1 MSGDAWS
8 AVWLFDAACKSVIVL
23 GVTAVLVWRL
33 RRRSAALRHLVW
45 AAALISLPLL
55 PLITAVVPGWRLGL
69 FISSQAPP
77 PRTLPASIDQ
87 ADVAQVVAPR
97 DADDDASTATMPYP
111 QYGNGR
117 GDAAGR
123 YEFAQPLVHE
133 PTSEAPGDRGD
144 VASRSL
150 EPSKARTM
158 EQMSLPQVVR
168 AWCGARIRDG
178 LMHAVNLWLFGVAMC
193 ILPIAMS
200 WLGLWRL
207 SALCR
212 PVVESRWLTD
222 LDDAC
227 RSFGVTRPVR
237 LVTAPTSRV
246 PVPMTWG
253 MRRPT
258 VALPSTAVAWSD
270 GRRRV
275 VIRHELAHV
284 RRRDA
289 VVQLAARLVTVL
301 YWFNPLVWWAGRR
314 LRIEAEQAA
323 DDLVLCAGDRA
334 SEYAQHLVAIAA
346 GLRRRPAG
354 SVVGVAMARRSTLE
368 GRVLAILDEGRRRV
382 ATKRGMT
389 LAVLALGAIALIAS
403 CVRLGVTSAENIAQL
418 VEPQWTARLDDG
430 TTVSLLGVAADDEG
444 QSRWTPDGGS
454 MPIWP
459 RDARTPWRF
468 DEPQRRF
475 ALLVDDVET
484 HGPAHWRV
492 RVPAARGDMSVWS
505 TVAATTFDLLPIPG
519 ADVTTHPTVAVY
531 AVHPPEADT
540 DATLVFERASGAWHV
555 CGAIDVTDAGVHSD
569 KFDGPDDVERAVA
582 WSGPTNTGDG
592 ATLVLTAAPSFD
604 ASDTSPYEW
613 RYIGVASDGQEH
625 EARAWK
631 QAGQGEELHMLRL
644 TFPKLRAA
652 SLRSLRIEYR
662 PYNQRVEFRNVSLEP
677 GFETQ
682 PEVVV
687 VRGVQVDR
695 EFNAIPSQ
703 FELGPL
709 VERTVEGGWVEH
721 TDAGTLVHG
730 RSQFIDFDSGRLLTR
745 PAGLDETNPDAVR
758 QWFERSGADAGPAF
772 SQSIRGLVGWDMY
785 VSPRDFEWDQ
795 ITASTIADDIEWR
808 YAKRGAPIP
817 IGSTGRLPATFLFA
831 TRDGARGVLQIV
843 GFTNRETDGVDGVS
857 IRYRLLEKRDSGKD
871 VSESGENPLHSNVYI
886 YGVGRPGTYGLPAD
900 KVFTFRNLLATADAD
915 FAAQADSWAHLFRL
929 DGTGRTL
936 VTAIRLGDMVDQDLA
951 GPVLQGRDVII
962 VREHH
967 MAMEELSSDERSDVE
982 IRGAVSKP
990 GAYAIPSGGLTLVE
1004 LLMVAGG
1011 VTTKEVTDSSLYVM
1025 LEHSSAQ
1032 TRSEHRPALILAHKA
1047 DDPQL
1052 RPGDRVTV
1060 AERVVD
1066 PASSPTSA
1074 TAAPYTTLRLLDDA
1088 TGKPIRGVKLTI
1100 TADAEVTRLLA
1111 SPGKD
1116 GLVPLTLPQ
1125 PLPQTLMI
1133 ELDKR
1138 GYVPLAAEW
1147 KVSEG
1152 QHPPLGA
1159 TLTAR
1164 MPKATTIGGIIVDE
1178 QDQPISGATVTVYV
1192 PRIPNGPFF
1201 YNVRNRPYTT
1211 NDRGEWRCDV
1221 FPPGKPPL
1229 CLRISHPDYVGDDH
1243 YNQRPWPSYPQLR
1256 AMTGKTVM
1264 RKGVPLTGRV
1274 VDLNGQPVAAVRVY
1288 KGSKPA
1294 TSGPRTP
1301 TGPDGRFNF
1310 GHVDAQSLVLTVD
1323 APGYG
1328 RAVLY
1333 VDVAP
1338 DMGPVELIVG
1348 PPVDLLARLID
1359 PAGQPIG
1366 GAVVMLD
1373 GWGAGQQPGHMATTD
1388 DEGRFSLRD
1397 VPRDSFK
1404 LQVRQRGAGAS
1415 QTVTVPEGWS
1425 QRQAVEVLLTV
1436 STPLSLRGRVT
1447 DADTGQP
1454 IGRFTVTPGFRWAE
1468 GGEVTWQPKAARTFT
1483 NGAYDMPM
1491 KQPYPWQL
1499 IRIEADGYAPWQS
1512 PTFARDAGEQIVDVE
1527 LQQPPPAL
1535 EHGAE
1540 EGGGASGK
1548 AGATSLD
1555 GPWNAT
1561 AAAMAVDEV
1570 RPAGANALTA
1580 DQLALRFTDAQG
1592 QTLTGVQVGLQVRW
1606 NQVGDNVPVQAS
1618 VSQIQAVG
1626 ATADG
1631 AVVFQRDV
1639 LFKYAGASQLISLYA
1654 YDATQNLA
1662 GVAQFTADHLG
1673 REHRLILQ
1681 PTCEVAATV
1690 TCAGLETLGKALTW
1704 SNIYVRPA
1712 DEHMLPFGS
1721 AWSDDRRH
1729 TMLLPPGTY
1738 NLWAYGTDTYGAMRT
1753 ITIEPGQTDLEVT
1766 IDVPESRLVHLIG
1779 KPAPELRQIK
1789 GWKNTPPLRLEE
1801 LRGKVVLLEFWGY
1814 WCGPCIGMMPEL
1826 MKLHDEYAEY
1836 GLVIIGVHD
1845 DSVDTIEE
1853 MNERLSKV
1861 VREHWDRRDL
1871 PFAVALDGGGETPI
1885 EGTELAVRG
1894 ATTATYGI
1902 QAWPSTVLIDREGIL
1917 HGTTR
1922 NTLEEAVRA
1931 LLGLPEK
1938 WDEPQAEGV
1947 PDWERRFNEVYRLE
1961 IDDVMRRIAPPFI
1974 PERQTY
1980 YKMREPTQAE
1990 AIEQPPDYFRFRWD
2004 GGLRRDGYGF
2014 RGGDLPLQAVLTR
2027 IVKLA
2032 PYEFEGADEALNLP
2046 VAGDWIVREDTSVD
2060 ERLAALEA
2068 IFAEQFGRDIRFV
2081 HETVERDVLVA
2092 TGRFAFK
2099 PLAGTRN
2106 DGVVHIYA
2114 QSRDPDEQQGW
2125 QGGGSGTV
2133 DEFIRWMGGRIG
2145 RHIIN
2150 QTTASEGDQLEWE
2163 NHRDSRD
2170 IARNPGVPGRLKML
2184 LHHLTRQTSLEFRP
2198 DRRQQKVWMVVEGP
2212 NGANDA
2218 APRPIRTQH
2227 TRSRQPRSVAPMAPG

>member
-1 MSGDAWS
+1 MSGDVWS
-8 AVWLFDAACKSVIVL
+8 AVWLFDAACKSMIVL
-23 GVTAVLVWRL
+23 AVAAALVWSL

-55 PLITAVVPGWRLGL
+55 PLITAAVPGWRLGL
-69 FISSQAPP
+69 FISPQVASP

-87 ADVAQVVAPR
+87 ADVTQVAAPR

-133 PTSEAPGDRGD
+133 PMSEAPGDRGD
-144 VASRSL
+144 VASRPL

-158 EQMSLPQVVR
+158 EQTPLPQAVR
-168 AWCGARIRDG
+168 AWCGARIRDC
-178 LMHAVNLWLFGVAMC
+178 LVHAVNLWLFGVAMC

-200 WLGLWRL
+200 WLGLRRL

-212 PVVESRWLTD
+212 PVVEPRWLTD

-237 LVTAPTSRV
+237 LVTAPTSHV

-258 VALPSTAVAWSD
+258 IALPSTAVAWSD
-270 GRRRV
+270 GRRHV

-289 VVQLAARLVTVL
+289 VVQLAARLVTAL

-403 CVRLGVTSAENIAQL
+403 CVRLGVTSAENTAQL

-631 QAGQGEELHMLRL
+631 QAGQGEGLQMLRL

-652 SLRSLRIEYR
+652 SLKSLRIEYR
-662 PYNQRVEFRNVSLEP
+662 PYNQCVEFRNVSLEP

-687 VRGVQVDR
+687 VGGVQADR
-695 EFNAIPSQ
+695 ESNAMPSQ
-703 FELGPL
+703 VELGPV

-730 RSQFIDFDSGRLLTR
+730 GSQFIDFDSGRLLTR

-758 QWFERSGADAGPAF
+758 QWFEHSGADAGPAF
-772 SQSIRGLVGWDMY
+772 SQSVRGLVGWDMY

-795 ITASTIADDIEWR
+795 ITASTVADDIEWR

-843 GFTNRETDGVDGVS
+843 GFTNRETDGVDGVR
-857 IRYRLLEKRDSGKD
+857 IRYRLLKSGADRD
-871 VSESGENPLHSNVYI
+871 
-886 YGVGRPGTYGLPAD
+886 
-900 KVFTFRNLLATADAD
+900 
-915 FAAQADSWAHLFRL
+915 AQPVDEPQSARL
-929 DGTGRTL
+929 
-936 VTAIRLGDMVDQDLA
+936 
-951 GPVLQGRDVII
+951 
-962 VREHH
+962 
-967 MAMEELSSDERSDVE
+967 
-982 IRGAVSKP
+982 
-990 GAYAIPSGGLTLVE
+990 
-1004 LLMVAGG
+1004 
-1011 VTTKEVTDSSLYVM
+1011 
-1025 LEHSSAQ
+1025 
-1032 TRSEHRPALILAHKA
+1032 
-1047 DDPQL
+1047 
-1052 RPGDRVTV
+1052 
-1060 AERVVD
+1060 
-1066 PASSPTSA
+1066 
-1074 TAAPYTTLRLLDDA
+1074 TLRLLDDA

-1111 SPGKD
+1111 SPGAD
-1116 GLVPLTLPQ
+1116 GLAPLPLPQ
-1125 PLPQTLMI
+1125 PLPATLMI

-1164 MPKATTIGGIIVDE
+1164 MPKATTIGGIIVNE
-1178 QDQPISGATVTVYV
+1178 QDRPISGATVTVYV

-1201 YNVRNRPYTT
+1201 CNVRNRPYTT
-1211 NDRGEWRCDV
+1211 NDRGEWRCDF
-1221 FPPGKPPL
+1221 FPPGEPPL
-1229 CLRISHPDYVGDDH
+1229 CLRISHPDYIGDDH

-1310 GHVDAQSLVLTVD
+1310 GHVDAGSLVLTVD
-1323 APGYG
+1323 APGHG

-1333 VDVAP
+1333 VDVRP
-1338 DMGPVELIVG
+1338 DMGPVELAVG
-1348 PPVDLLARLID
+1348 PPVNLQARLID
-1359 PAGQPIG
+1359 SAGQPIG

-1388 DEGRFSLRD
+1388 EEGRFSLRD
-1397 VPRDSFK
+1397 VPRDSFT
-1404 LQVRQRGAGAS
+1404 LQVRRHGAGVS
-1415 QTVTVPEGWS
+1415 QTVAVPEGWS

-1436 STPLSLRGRVT
+1436 PTSLSLRGRVT

-1454 IGRFTVTPGFRWAE
+1454 IERFTVTPGFRWAE
-1468 GGEVTWQPKAARTFT
+1468 GGEMTWQPKAARTFT

-1499 IRIEADGYAPWQS
+1499 IRIEADGYEPWQS
-1512 PTFARDAGEQIVDVE
+1512 ATFARDAGEQTVD
-1527 LQQPPPAL
+1527 
-1535 EHGAE
+1535 
-1540 EGGGASGK
+1540 
-1548 AGATSLD
+1548 
-1555 GPWNAT
+1555 
-1561 AAAMAVDEV
+1561 
-1570 RPAGANALTA
+1570 A
-1580 DQLALRFTDAQG
+1580 DLR
-1592 QTLTGVQVGLQVRW
+1592 
-1606 NQVGDNVPVQAS
+1606 
-1618 VSQIQAVG
+1618 
-1626 ATADG
+1626 
-1631 AVVFQRDV
+1631 
-1639 LFKYAGASQLISLYA
+1639 
-1654 YDATQNLA
+1654 
-1662 GVAQFTADHLG
+1662 H
-1673 REHRLILQ
+1673 
-1681 PTCEVAATV
+1681 
-1690 TCAGLETLGKALTW
+1690 
-1704 SNIYVRPA
+1704 
-1712 DEHMLPFGS
+1712 
-1721 AWSDDRRH
+1721 
-1729 TMLLPPGTY
+1729 LPP
-1738 NLWAYGTDTYGAMRT
+1738 
-1753 ITIEPGQTDLEVT
+1753 V
-1766 IDVPESRLVHLIG
+1766 
-1779 KPAPELRQIK
+1779 
-1789 GWKNTPPLRLEE
+1789 
-1801 LRGKVVLLEFWGY
+1801 
-1814 WCGPCIGMMPEL
+1814 
-1826 MKLHDEYAEY
+1826 
-1836 GLVIIGVHD
+1836 
-1845 DSVDTIEE
+1845 DS
-1853 MNERLSKV
+1853 
-1861 VREHWDRRDL
+1861 
-1871 PFAVALDGGGETPI
+1871 
-1885 EGTELAVRG
+1885 
-1894 ATTATYGI
+1894 
-1902 QAWPSTVLIDREGIL
+1902 
-1917 HGTTR
+1917 
-1922 NTLEEAVRA
+1922 
-1931 LLGLPEK
+1931 
-1938 WDEPQAEGV
+1938 
-1947 PDWERRFNEVYRLE
+1947 
-1961 IDDVMRRIAPPFI
+1961 
-1974 PERQTY
+1974 
-1980 YKMREPTQAE
+1980 
-1990 AIEQPPDYFRFRWD
+1990 
-2004 GGLRRDGYGF
+2004 
-2014 RGGDLPLQAVLTR
+2014 
-2027 IVKLA
+2027 
-2032 PYEFEGADEALNLP
+2032 
-2046 VAGDWIVREDTSVD
+2046 
-2060 ERLAALEA
+2060 
-2068 IFAEQFGRDIRFV
+2068 
-2081 HETVERDVLVA
+2081 
-2092 TGRFAFK
+2092 
-2099 PLAGTRN
+2099 
-2106 DGVVHIYA
+2106 
-2114 QSRDPDEQQGW
+2114 
-2125 QGGGSGTV
+2125 
-2133 DEFIRWMGGRIG
+2133 
-2145 RHIIN
+2145 
-2150 QTTASEGDQLEWE
+2150 
-2163 NHRDSRD
+2163 
-2170 IARNPGVPGRLKML
+2170 
-2184 LHHLTRQTSLEFRP
+2184 
-2198 DRRQQKVWMVVEGP
+2198 
-2212 NGANDA
+2212 
-2218 APRPIRTQH
+2218 PR
-2227 TRSRQPRSVAPMAPG
+2227 